1 MEYAPQVCRVGHLVV
16 TLNREGPTSYEVLI
30 EVDTD
35 EAAAAVDVHVFT
47 AADDV
52 ATLQL

>member
-1 MEYAPQVCRVGHLVV
+1 MHYAPTIARVGNLVV
-16 TLNREGPTSYEVLI
+16 TLNREGTTSYEVLV

-35 EAAAAVDVHVFT
+35 EGADTVDVHIFT

-52 ATLQL
+52 ATVQL